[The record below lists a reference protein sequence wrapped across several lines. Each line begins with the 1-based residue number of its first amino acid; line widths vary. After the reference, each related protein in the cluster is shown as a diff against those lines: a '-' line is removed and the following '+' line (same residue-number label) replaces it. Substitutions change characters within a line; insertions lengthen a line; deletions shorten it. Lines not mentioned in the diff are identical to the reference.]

1 MFFDDENPAGAGM
14 ADGEKTEE
22 TPMEGT
28 SEEGTAAEGETTEG
42 EQQA

>member
-14 ADGEKTEE
+14 ADGGMTEE
-22 TPMEGT
+22 TPAENT
-28 SEEGTAAEGETTEG
+28 EAAEGGETTEG